1 LDRWP
6 VKLQNWSA
14 DLGISLEMILSRFSR
29 HHKKS
34 STDLVANLFL
44 RFRARLAIAFFESI
58 RNDNPDFFSL
68 FGGPRMRG
76 SRKQVVAD

>member
-1 LDRWP
+1 
-6 VKLQNWSA
+6 
-14 DLGISLEMILSRFSR
+14 
-29 HHKKS
+29 
-34 STDLVANLFL
+34 LVATLFL

-58 RNDNPDFFSL
+58 RDDNPDFFSL